1 MTALRFVSL
10 GIVAVAGIDGWRR
23 VLRPSLNRSGWLAA
37 DAGLLVCGVVLALFA
52 RFAAIFWVVLLVIT
66 FPLFFYAWSPLPVK
80 WTREKTKPPTQR
92 STQTKATKLA
102 IWVSLLA
109 VVIFFLAGVAGL
121 VWGSLSTVARTGVL
135 LILAVISS
143 AMVVLAWKARRSS
156 ADN

>member
-1 MTALRFVSL
+1 MEARPQALPQSL
-10 GIVAVAGIDGWRR
+10 RMAGGRR
-23 VLRPSLNRSGWLAA
+23 GTPRVWCGPRPVRAFCSHILGCPPGYHIPSL
-37 DAGLLVCGVVLALFA
+37 LL
-52 RFAAIFWVVLLVIT
+52 RLV
-66 FPLFFYAWSPLPVK
+66 PYSCE

-109 VVIFFLAGVAGL
+109 VAIFFLAGVAGL

-135 LILAVISS
+135 LILAIISS